1 MISRSGFTLLAIA
14 LVIFLTACDAF
25 PIGKP
30 STSAPR
36 SAGNMQEFWGA
47 CDDKEDAIREWVE
60 REKDKLEDEWIDE
73 KRGLIQSAA
82 KLQKVEE
89 EARALEDELME
100 NCRARARQLW
110 P

>member
-14 LVIFLTACDAF
+14 LVIFLTACDVL
-25 PIGKP
+25 PVGKP

-36 SAGNMQEFWGA
+36 SAGSMQEFWEA
-47 CDDKEDAIREWVE
+47 CDDKEDAIWEWVE

-73 KRGLIQSAA
+73 KRGLIQSVA
-82 KLQKVEE
+82 KHQKTEE